1 MISVTRDFPGE
12 GTIYVPSLFRG
23 SRCEPI
29 ENPSPL
35 EIRTF
40 IVDTFNLS

>member
-12 GTIYVPSLFRG
+12 GTTIDVPSLFRG
-23 SRCEPI
+23 SRREP
-29 ENPSPL
+29 NPIPP
-35 EIRTF
+35 EIRAF